1 MTMPFRRR
9 PLLRTAM
16 IGGAGVLAGRAAAGR
31 SQREEEQ
38 EGRLATLASQP
49 AQSVPAQSVPAQA
62 PPGQGDD
69 LVARLTQLKQLADS
83 GALTQAEYDTAKQKL
98 LAG

>member
-1 MTMPFRRR
+1 MPFRRR

-16 IGGAGVLAGRAAAGR
+16 IGGAGMLAGRAAANR
-31 SQREEEQ
+31 SQQNSEQ
-38 EGRLATLASQP
+38 DERLANVERQQAQASQ
-49 AQSVPAQSVPAQA
+49 AQSVPAQA
-62 PPGQGDD
+62 SAGHDD
-69 LVARLTQLKQLADS
+69 LVAQLSQLKQLADS